1 MPDHTKNSSAQSWRA
16 EAGHTSYPVV
26 PVTDDTFWLQKADI
40 SESDFLHIEALLE
53 ESLKDWYEQNRSIH
67 KVRHSAWFLLN
78 HERKYIGGIGL
89 LPGQESLIQQIVSH
103 HHLHPDTADNPSME
117 QIETAYQEVITIPLY
132 TRTSGTLFV
141 LLGCIAPAADPITA
155 DDLEMLGLHYKSL
168 FYKRFEYTFVAD
180 MLSSQTVM
188 EREAQRRTVLFHII
202 QRMYDKFEVDAIIT
216 EMFAI
221 VDQMYPLVRF
231 ELLVSQGD
239 QNLNPRV
246 KPLMLQSSLDDMRVR
261 TFSTG
266 EVSVTVHPGTDGVS
280 DRMEAAIPLMG
291 KQGIYGVFHVVSDYP
306 LEEEDMELLVVISEA
321 AGRTFENA
329 RLYEQSQLL
338 NEDLRLIN
346 NITQR
351 LNQSLK
357 LEEIFEF
364 AVGELLKVF
373 KAEHVIVL
381 YLNPKTDR
389 FEVVSGNV
397 PALEG
402 GSVGKDEGY
411 TGLIYR
417 NREPIMMSD
426 YCGDPGNESIFMK
439 ATASNS
445 MIASPLMS
453 SGEVNGAI
461 YLGHPQRHYFSYDNF
476 KLLQVITTHIGLS
489 VSNAA
494 LHSEVQRMASRDAL
508 TGLYQRRYLD
518 DSISNYQ
525 SATYS
530 GSLLM
535 VDIDK
540 FKVVNDTYGH
550 QVGDEILKQVSQ
562 IIQRLIRE
570 GDIAARWGGEE
581 LAVYFPQV
589 DKSRAYHIAENIR
602 KTVSAETDP
611 RVTVSGG
618 VSDWNWKDK
627 DVSVESLFYRAD
639 MALYQAKHNG
649 RNQIRMDAD
658 MRS

>member
-1 MPDHTKNSSAQSWRA
+1 MPDRLWNSSAQSWRA

-26 PVTDDTFWLQKADI
+26 PVTDDAFWLQKADI
-40 SESDFLHIEALLE
+40 GESDFLHIEALLE
-53 ESLKDWYEQNRSIH
+53 ESLKDWYEQNRTID
-67 KVRHSAWFLLN
+67 KVCRSAWFLLN
-78 HERKYIGGIGL
+78 HKRKYIGGVGL
-89 LPGQESLIQQIVSH
+89 KPGQELLIQQSIKDWQRSATTEELSVEMAGVM
-103 HHLHPDTADNPSME
+103 TM
-117 QIETAYQEVITIPLY
+117 PLY
-132 TRTSGTLFV
+132 TRTNDTLFV
-141 LLGCIAPAADPITA
+141 LLGCISLEEHPVSVS
-155 DDLEMLGLHYKSL
+155 DLEMLGMHYRSL

-180 MLSSQTVM
+180 MLSSQTVI

-221 VDQMYPLVRF
+221 VDQMYPLVQF

-246 KPLMLQSSLDDMRVR
+246 KPLVMQSSLDDMCVR

-266 EVSVTVHPGTDGVS
+266 ELSVAVHPGTDGDS

-291 KQGIYGVFHVVSDYP
+291 KQGIYGVFHIMSDYP
-306 LEEEDMELLVVISEA
+306 LEEEDLELLVIIAEA

-346 NITQR
+346 NITHR

-381 YLNPKTDR
+381 YLNPKSDR

-397 PALEG
+397 PALVG
-402 GSVGKDEGY
+402 GSVDKNEGY

-417 NREPIMMSD
+417 NREPIIMSD
-426 YCGDPGNESIFMK
+426 YCSVPGTESIFMRE
-439 ATASNS
+439 TGSCS

-453 SGEVNGAI
+453 SGEVIGAI
-461 YLGHPQRHYFSYDNF
+461 YLGHPKSHYFSYDNF

-489 VSNAA
+489 VANAA

-525 SATYS
+525 NATYS

-550 QVGDEILKQVSQ
+550 QVGDEILKQVSR
-562 IIQRLIRE
+562 IIQRLIRD

-589 DKSRAYHIAENIR
+589 DKSRAYHIAEQIR
-602 KTVSAETDP
+602 ERVSTETEP
-611 RVTVSGG
+611 KVTVSGG

-639 MALYQAKHNG
+639 MALYQAKNSG
-649 RNQIRMDAD
+649 RNQIRMDAE